1 MKIKLLLV
9 LLLSCVGAYAQNASQ
24 SRVVGYDNIV
34 AIVED
39 KIITENELRK
49 EITPFVSQIR
59 ATSRTEAD
67 FRRRLEDLR
76 EEIINNIINR
86 VLVVKEFKSKGMT
99 IPESY
104 LISHYDDYIR
114 NEFNGDRAAFLKYLQ
129 SENKTVK
136 QFKKEQEEAIII
148 DYMQSQH
155 RKSIAEI
162 SPIKI
167 TEYYEANKEKWFESA
182 SVKLSQITLKSDEPN
197 TANTIVEK
205 FKAGEKFSDLA
216 RKYSTDS
223 ASAKKGGEWGWYKK
237 GELVPQ
243 LDSAAFALKIG
254 EISEPITVG
263 NMIFIVKLEETH
275 DEGIQDIDA
284 VREQIEWALV
294 GQNQSIEH
302 KKWVERL
309 RRNAYIKFMQ

>member
-9 LLLSCVGAYAQNASQ
+9 LLISAVSAYAQQ
-24 SRVVGYDNIV
+24 SRVVGVDSIV

-39 KIITENELRK
+39 KIITNDDLRK
-49 EITPFVSQIR
+49 EISPFVSQIR

-76 EEIINNIINR
+76 DEIINNMINR
-86 VLVVKEFKSKGMT
+86 VLIVKDFKTKGMN
-99 IPESY
+99 IPDTY
-104 LISHYDDYIR
+104 LDSHFDDYIR
-114 NEFNGDRAAFLKYLQ
+114 NEFNGDRAAFLKFLQ

-136 QFKKEQEEAIII
+136 QFKKEQEEAIIV

-167 TEYYEANKEKWFESA
+167 TEYYNANKEKWFESA
-182 SVKLSQITLKSDEPN
+182 SVKLSQITLKKDDTNAE
-197 TANTIVEK
+197 ANAILERLK
-205 FKAGEKFSDLA
+205 NGEKFADLA
-216 RKYSTDS
+216 RLHSTDTS
-223 ASAKKGGEWGWYKK
+223 SAKKGGEWGWYKK

-243 LDSAAFALKIG
+243 LDSVAFVLKKD
-254 EISEPITVG
+254 EVSEPIAVG
-263 NMIFIVKLEETH
+263 NMVFIIKLDDTH
-275 DEGIQDIDA
+275 DEGIQDIEA

-294 GQNQSIEH
+294 GYNQNVEH